1 MRLPAA
7 SATRTAPLSRRFS
20 ASLSAD
26 PTTTAM
32 SDIDKSFAFL
42 HDNIPQWLHQLTA
55 ADERVT
61 AMQDDI
67 ARVPISQ
74 SPFGNKDTDSAA
86 SIRPAKLDAIAEDAT
101 PSNAPPTEP
110 TGSRKRKSLSVSS
123 HHEPESSRHRPR
135 TMVVTNY
142 DGDMQKSFELL
153 VRAFGTARNLLRK
166 AKMEARMNDMATM
179 ASSSEDEEDDNDDD
193 DDDHQVS
200 ISKVNYRAR
209 MSALRA
215 RSAARRS
222 GRLGVSNGVD
232 TPAELFDSTD
242 KILEQAQEL
251 CEKAAHLTLRDG
263 DCRKELATVRKSF
276 ETLMETAKT
285 EVDKCNARKL
295 QEPPELQA
303 HETSDTSVSSLEPE
317 TPCRKDAQQPSLPSS
332 DQQHKTNPPLEGAAS
347 GPLKIVDIEVDDN
360 DESDDDFALPP
371 IRLTSRLNR

>member
-1 MRLPAA
+1 
-7 SATRTAPLSRRFS
+7 
-20 ASLSAD
+20 
-26 PTTTAM
+26 M
-32 SDIDKSFAFL
+32 SDIDKSFTFL
-42 HDNIPQWLHQLTA
+42 HDNIPQWLHQLTTA
-55 ADERVT
+55 EDRVT
-61 AMQDDI
+61 AMQNEI
-67 ARVPISQ
+67 TRVHISQ

-86 SIRPAKLDAIAEDAT
+86 SIRPTKLDAIAEDAT

-123 HHEPESSRHRPR
+123 GHEPESSRHRPR

-153 VRAFGTARNLLRK
+153 VRAFGTGRNLLRK
-166 AKMEARMNDMATM
+166 AKMEAKMNDMATM
-179 ASSSEDEEDDNDDD
+179 APSSDDDEEDDNDDD
-193 DDDHQVS
+193 HEIS

-276 ETLMETAKT
+276 EALMETAKT

-317 TPCRKDAQQPSLPSS
+317 MPCPKEAQQPSLPLS
-332 DQQHKTNPPLEGAAS
+332 DPQNKTNPHDGAAS

-360 DESDDDFALPP
+360 DESDDDFVLPP

>member
-1 MRLPAA
+1 
-7 SATRTAPLSRRFS
+7 
-20 ASLSAD
+20 
-26 PTTTAM
+26 M
-32 SDIDKSFAFL
+32 SDIDKSFTFL
-42 HDNIPQWLHQLTA
+42 HDNIPQWLHQLTTA
-55 ADERVT
+55 EERVT
-61 AMQDDI
+61 AMQHDI

-101 PSNAPPTEP
+101 PSSAPRTDP

-123 HHEPESSRHRPR
+123 GHEPESSRHRPR

-153 VRAFGTARNLLRK
+153 VRAFGTGRNLLRK

-179 ASSSEDEEDDNDDD
+179 ASSSEDEEDDDDD
-193 DDDHQVS
+193 EIS

-295 QEPPELQA
+295 QDPPELQA

-317 TPCRKDAQQPSLPSS
+317 MPCRKEAQQPSLPLS
-332 DQQHKTNPPLEGAAS
+332 DPQQKTNPQEGAAS

-360 DESDDDFALPP
+360 DESDDDFVLPP